1 MTSSNIAIVFGP
13 SVLYPQEDSL
23 EATLKMPRIYSVVQ
37 CMIDHFEHIFGVRR
51 E

>member
-23 EATLKMPRIYSVVQ
+23 EATLKMPRFV
-37 CMIDHFEHIFGVRR
+37 MIFNQEEQEKYHHHLTH
-51 E
+51 